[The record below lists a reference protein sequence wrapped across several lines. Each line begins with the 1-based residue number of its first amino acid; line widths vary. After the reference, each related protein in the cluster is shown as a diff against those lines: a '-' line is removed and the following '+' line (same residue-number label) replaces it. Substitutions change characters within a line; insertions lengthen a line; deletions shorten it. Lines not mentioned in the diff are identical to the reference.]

1 MRELLHQ
8 TLNNTNAAVIP
19 THRYELIPQNEL
31 IQLHVDI
38 GMLLISKGAHAP
50 RNVVDE
56 CFAYAVSHI
65 NMALPTCTSN
75 DDAAAVIEF
84 SISQRY
90 TFAKLNRKA
99 GEKGLTKLD
108 YSLAETHF
116 KAGLRFLPENSWTDS
131 YELTLQLFDEYTS
144 VSTSNPYA
152 NV

>member
-1 MRELLHQ
+1 MHELLHQ
-8 TLNNTNAAVIP
+8 TLTDTNTAVIP
-19 THRYELIPQNEL
+19 TNRYELIPQNEL

-50 RNVVDE
+50 RDVVDE

-65 NMALPTCTSN
+65 NMALPTCASN
-75 DDAAAVIEF
+75 DDDDAFIEF

-152 NV
+152 DV

>member
-1 MRELLHQ
+1 MSFYQ
-8 TLNNTNAAVIP
+8 TLNNTNTAVIP

-152 NV
+152 DV